1 MRIPH
6 LLAVPALVAQSD
18 LVATVPRRLALA
30 VAGNHDIKVLE
41 HPLRLAA
48 DGVKQFWHERVHSD
62 PAHRW
67 FRRVMVSLFKDAP
80 EA

>member
-1 MRIPH
+1 MIEQVLEARGLSARVVLRIPH
-6 LLAVPALVAQSD
+6 FLATFD
-18 LVATVPRRLALA
+18 
-30 VAGNHDIKVLE
+30 
-41 HPLRLAA
+41 
-48 DGVKQFWHERVHSD
+48 VKQFWHERLHAD